1 MGLWRLGGPR
11 GIAALDSAEPGGRAG
26 EERGGRRRRNRLAVA
41 SSLLVIGIAVAAA
54 VGMALGSG
62 PANRASP
69 RTAIPPGDTTTTV
82 TRRTLVEH
90 TQVDGTLGYGGSFE
104 LYDRLAGTFTWL
116 PGIGKEIRRGGTL
129 FRIDNQPVTLMYG
142 TLPAYRTLKI
152 GVSDGPDVAEL
163 NANLAALGFDPN
175 GAITNREEF
184 SEASAEAVRRW
195 QRHEGLAETGKVEL
209 GRVIFAPGAR
219 RVTAVHVSLGED
231 PPPSSGGKEPDA
243 KKPDETGKGAK
254 EADDKKPEEEAKKSK
269 EPDDKKPSED
279 QGDGGSGEGAV
290 APVAVLGTTSTR
302 QLVQLKVKAS
312 QQQLAR
318 VGESVPVTLP
328 SGSVVYGHITNVGTV
343 AEAAES
349 GKGGAE
355 NEGGGGGESQEEPT
369 IAVTLALDHPV
380 ARLDK
385 APVTVELVKSIR
397 RGVLAVSAA
406 ALVATAGG
414 GYAVEALSGTH
425 RIEIAVTPG
434 IFVDGYVQIEG
445 PGIRAGLKVTEPRE

>member
-1 MGLWRLGGPR
+1 MGQPSPERPQ
-11 GIAALDSAEPGGRAG
+11 GIAALGPAEPGGPAG
-26 EERGGRRRRNRLAVA
+26 EDRPRRRRNRLLATTA
-41 SSLLVIGIAVAAA
+41 FLVVGIAVAAA
-54 VGMALGSG
+54 TALALDSG
-62 PANRASP
+62 PASRTSQ

-90 TQVDGTLGYGGSFE
+90 TQVDGTLGYGGTFE

-116 PGIGKEIRRGGTL
+116 PGVGKVIRRGGTL
-129 FRIDNQPVTLMYG
+129 FRIDDQPVVLMYG

-152 GVSDGPDVAEL
+152 GVSDGPDIAEL
-163 NANLAALGFDPN
+163 NANLVALGFDPD
-175 GAITNREEF
+175 GAITNSDEF
-184 SEASAEAVRRW
+184 SEATAEAVRRW
-195 QRHEGLAETGKVEL
+195 QSHEGLPETGKVEL
-209 GRVIFAPGAR
+209 GRVVFAPGAR

-231 PPPSSGGKEPDA
+231 PPAASKGKQPAAKKPGDKEKGSKEPDA
-243 KKPDETGKGAK
+243 KKPAAEG
-254 EADDKKPEEEAKKSK
+254 KKSK
-269 EPDDKKPSED
+269 EPDAKKP
-279 QGDGGSGEGAV
+279 GDEGGGGESGADSA
-290 APVAVLGTTSTR
+290 APVAVLGSTSTR

-349 GKGGAE
+349 GKGGAG
-355 NEGGGGGESQEEPT
+355 EGGGGGEESGSEEPT

-414 GYAVEALSGTH
+414 GYAVEALEGTQ
-425 RIEIAVTPG
+425 RVELAVTPG

>member
-1 MGLWRLGGPR
+1 M
-11 GIAALDSAEPGGRAG
+11 
-26 EERGGRRRRNRLAVA
+26 
-41 SSLLVIGIAVAAA
+41 
-54 VGMALGSG
+54 
-62 PANRASP
+62 
-69 RTAIPPGDTTTTV
+69 
-82 TRRTLVEH
+82 
-90 TQVDGTLGYGGSFE
+90 
-104 LYDRLAGTFTWL
+104 
-116 PGIGKEIRRGGTL
+116 
-129 FRIDNQPVTLMYG
+129 
-142 TLPAYRTLKI
+142 
-152 GVSDGPDVAEL
+152 
-163 NANLAALGFDPN
+163 
-175 GAITNREEF
+175 
-184 SEASAEAVRRW
+184 RRW
-195 QRHEGLAETGKVEL
+195 QSHEGLPETGRVEL

-231 PPPSSGGKEPDA
+231 PPASSVGKEPNAKKPGDEGKGAKEPDA
-243 KKPDETGKGAK
+243 KKPEDEG
-254 EADDKKPEEEAKKSK
+254 KKSK
-269 EPDDKKPSED
+269 EPDAKKPSDEEGGGESGG
-279 QGDGGSGEGAV
+279 GDA

-355 NEGGGGGESQEEPT
+355 EGGGGGEESQEEPT

-414 GYAVEALSGTH
+414 GYAVEALKGTH
-425 RIEIAVTPG
+425 RVELAVTPG

-445 PGIRAGLKVTEPRE
+445 PGIHAGLKVTEPRE